1 MLDYETTLDYL
12 NKAKDGD
19 NKAKEELIKNNI
31 QLIKS
36 IVNRYKYK
44 QVEYDDL
51 MQIGT
56 IGLLKAIDNFDLKFN
71 CKFSTYAV
79 PMIIGEIKRFIR
91 DDGII
96 KVSRS
101 IKQLNYKIQQYV
113 NNYQVEN
120 EKSPT
125 VEEIATKFNIEP
137 QEVVFT
143 MDSSKYPVS
152 IYEKVDEDSLS
163 LVDKIESKE
172 TQEDLIT
179 KIMIKQSLEK
189 LSLRDRKVIYLR
201 YFRDQTQSQ
210 VAKVLGVS
218 QVQVSRI
225 ESKALEILKNNLTE

>member
-1 MLDYETTLDYL
+1 MLDYETTLVYL

-56 IGLLKAIDNFDLKFN
+56 IGLLKAIDNFDLRFN

-125 VEEIATKFNIEP
+125 VEEIAAKFNIEP

>member
-1 MLDYETTLDYL
+1 MLDYETTLVYL

-56 IGLLKAIDNFDLKFN
+56 IGLLKAIDNFDLRFN

-101 IKQLNYKIQQYV
+101 IKQLNYKIQQYI